1 KYFNKWVSSKAAYYN
16 LQKWMAAADKTLRLS
31 DFAGEE
37 CYLGIDLASKL
48 DLNAVVPVFRREI
61 DGLSHY
67 YCVSPMF
74 WVPEDTVYATDP
86 ALKTI
91 ADRYQSFVNQGVLVP
106 SDGAEVDYRLIL
118 EAILKL
124 RKTVKIAASP
134 IDPYGATGL
143 SHMLQDEGLEPVTIT
158 QNYTNMS
165 DPMREIEAAIAA
177 DRFHHDGN
185 PLMTWCI
192 SNVVG
197 KYLPGSDDVVRPV
210 KEGAGNKIDGA
221 VGLMMGVGRAM
232 LNEPKD
238 FLSNLDPDEDLL
250 FL

>member
-1 KYFNKWVSSKAAYYN
+1 
-16 LQKWMAAADKTLRLS
+16 
-31 DFAGEE
+31 
-37 CYLGIDLASKL
+37 
-48 DLNAVVPVFRREI
+48 
-61 DGLSHY
+61 
-67 YCVSPMF
+67 F
-74 WVPEDTVYATDP
+74 WVPEDTVYSTDP
-86 ALKTI
+86 ALKTT

-106 SDGAEVDYRLIL
+106 SDGAEVDYRLIY
-118 EAILKL
+118 EAILNL
-124 RKTVKIAASP
+124 RETVKIAASP

-177 DRFHHDGN
+177 GRFHHDGN

-221 VGLMMGVGRAM
+221 VGLMMGIGRAM
-232 LNEPKD
+232 LNGREIN
-238 FLSNLDPDEDLL
+238 SSVYDEEDVAC
-250 FL
+250 

>member
-1 KYFNKWVSSKAAYYN
+1 
-16 LQKWMAAADKTLRLS
+16 M
-31 DFAGEE
+31 
-37 CYLGIDLASKL
+37 
-48 DLNAVVPVFRREI
+48 
-61 DGLSHY
+61 
-67 YCVSPMF
+67 
-74 WVPEDTVYATDP
+74 
-86 ALKTI
+86 
-91 ADRYQSFVNQGVLVP
+91 
-106 SDGAEVDYRLIL
+106 DYRLIL

-124 RKTVKIAASP
+124 RETVKIAASP

-177 DRFHHDGN
+177 GRFHHDGN

-238 FLSNLDPDEDLL
+238 FLSNLDPDEELL

>member
-1 KYFNKWVSSKAAYYN
+1 
-16 LQKWMAAADKTLRLS
+16 MAAADKSLKLS
-31 DFAGEE
+31 DFSSDE

-67 YCVSPMF
+67 YCVGPMF
-74 WVPEDTVYATDP
+74 WVPEDTVYSTDP
-86 ALKTI
+86 ALKTV
-91 ADRYQSFVNQGVLVP
+91 AERYQSFVNQEVLIP
-106 SDGAEVDYRLIL
+106 TDGAEVDYRVIF

-124 RKTVKIAASP
+124 RETVKIASCP
-134 IDPYGATGL
+134 IDPYGATSI
-143 SHMLQDEGLEPVTIT
+143 SHMLADEGLEPITIT
-158 QNYTNMS
+158 QNFTNMS

-177 DRFHHDGN
+177 GRFHHDGN

-197 KYLPGSDDVVRPV
+197 KHPPGSDDIVRPI
-210 KEGAGNKIDGA
+210 KEGNGNKIDGA
-221 VGLMMGVGRAM
+221 VSLMMGLGRAL
-232 LNEPKD
+232 LNEPRD
-238 FLSNLDPDEDLL
+238 FLSTLDPDEDLV